1 MRKPANAARSA
12 LVLAALV
19 AASIFGT
26 RAAALASAPPGTAR
40 ISVIRGNVSI
50 QRAISG
56 DTVAATIN
64 APLMVG
70 DYLTTGSGARTEVQ
84 FGYGSMLRAGSNAQL
99 RFTQI
104 QSNANVAQLAAGTV
118 EIRVLNGIN
127 AHPEVDT
134 PTVAV
139 RPLVAGAYRVTV
151 DSAGNTE
158 VTVRS
163 GQASVATE
171 SNSQTIGPG
180 NTMLVT
186 GTASAPQ
193 IQFIQAVAYDN
204 FDRWNQQRDRSIADA
219 NSYQYLNSGVVG
231 AYDLGNYGR
240 WVDVPGYGNVW
251 SPNVGPGW
259 GPYRNGQWVWENYY
273 GWTWVSDE
281 PWGWA
286 PYHYGRWFY
295 DTADGW
301 CWDPGSMYL
310 QPVWEPALVAFFGFG
325 DGGGFGIGFGDIGWV
340 PLAPGNPFYPWWGS
354 DGEWNNVTIVN
365 NITNIT
371 NVYGNVNAPGGVT
384 GVSVP
389 NWNAGQFQQT
399 VSLLPNELRRAKVI
413 HTVVPLA
420 PTRRN
425 LRYTNGTVAMTRLP
439 KPAPGAFVGFR
450 THIQPA
456 VRANFAQQQLAIHN
470 VLQRTYPHGVTGRR
484 PILAPP
490 TRRPIIA
497 GGSPPIV
504 AGSARTAVTPLA
516 PSNIWQRFNNAT
528 HAPTTAVRRPIL
540 APSARR
546 PVIARHGATMRPTSK
561 PPSSVW
567 QRFGTVSAP
576 RQYSQPHYAAPQHSQ
591 PHYAAPQ
598 YSQPH
603 YAQPRYS
610 QPHYAAPRKYSQP
623 QYSQP
628 HYSQPQYSQPHYS
641 QPQYS
646 QPHYSQPQYSQ
657 PHYSQPHYS
666 QPHYSQPHYSQPHY
680 SQPHYSQPQYSQPH
694 YSQPHYSQPHYSQPQ
709 YSQPHYS
716 QPHYSQPHYS
726 QPHYSAPPRPAP
738 AYVAPSRSSNPRVR
752 H

>member
-504 AGSARTAVTPLA
+504 AGSARTAVAPLA

-576 RQYSQPHYAAPQHSQ
+576 RQYSQPHYAAPQ
-591 PHYAAPQ
+591 

-603 YAQPRYS
+603 YSQPRYS

-623 QYSQP
+623 Q
-628 HYSQPQYSQPHYS
+628 
-641 QPQYS
+641 
-646 QPHYSQPQYSQ
+646 
-657 PHYSQPHYS
+657 YS

-694 YSQPHYSQPHYSQPQ
+694 YSQPHYSQPQYSQPHYAQ
-709 YSQPHYS
+709 PRYSQPHYS
-716 QPHYSQPHYS
+716 QPHYSQPHYAQPQYSQPHYS

>member
-504 AGSARTAVTPLA
+504 AGSARTAVAPLA

-567 QRFGTVSAP
+567 QRFGTASAP
-576 RQYSQPHYAAPQHSQ
+576 RQYSQSDYAAPQHSQ

-603 YAQPRYS
+603 YSQPHYS
-610 QPHYAAPRKYSQP
+610 QPHYAAPRK
-623 QYSQP
+623 
-628 HYSQPQYSQPHYS
+628 
-641 QPQYS
+641 
-646 QPHYSQPQYSQ
+646 YSQPQYSQ

-694 YSQPHYSQPHYSQPQ
+694 YAQPRYSQPHYSQPHYSQPH
-709 YSQPHYS
+709 YAQP
-716 QPHYSQPHYS
+716 QYSQPHYS

>member
-19 AASIFGT
+19 AVSMFGT

-40 ISVIRGNVSI
+40 ISVIKGNVSI

-171 SNSQTIGPG
+171 NNSQTIGPG

-193 IQFIQAVAYDN
+193 IQFIQAIAYDN

-251 SPNVGPGW
+251 NPNVGPGW

-399 VSLLPNELRRAKVI
+399 VSLLPNELRRATVI

-425 LRYTNGTVAMTRLP
+425 LRYTSGTVAMTRLP
-439 KPAPGAFVGFR
+439 KPEPGAFVGFR

-484 PILAPP
+484 PILASP

-497 GGSPPIV
+497 GGGSPPIV
-504 AGSARTAVTPLA
+504 AGSARTAAAPLA

-540 APSARR
+540 ASPTRQ
-546 PVIARHGATMRPTSK
+546 PIIAGHKATMRPTSQ

-567 QRFGTVSAP
+567 RRFGTTSAP
-576 RQYSQPHYAAPQHSQ
+576 RHYSQPQYSQSHYSQ

-603 YAQPRYS
+603 YSQSHYS
-610 QPHYAAPRKYSQP
+610 QPHYAAPHYSQPHYSQP

-657 PHYSQPHYS
+657 PQ
-666 QPHYSQPHYSQPHY
+666 
-680 SQPHYSQPQYSQPH
+680 
-694 YSQPHYSQPHYSQPQ
+694 
-709 YSQPHYS
+709 
-716 QPHYSQPHYS
+716 YSQPHYS

-738 AYVAPSRSSNPRVR
+738 AYVAPSKSSNPRV
-752 H
+752 HH

>member
-504 AGSARTAVTPLA
+504 AGSARTAVAPLA

-546 PVIARHGATMRPTSK
+546 PVIARHGATMRQTSQ

-567 QRFGTVSAP
+567 QRFGTASAP
-576 RQYSQPHYAAPQHSQ
+576 RQYSQPHYAAPQ
-591 PHYAAPQ
+591 

-603 YAQPRYS
+603 YS
-610 QPHYAAPRKYSQP
+610 QPHYAAPRKYSQA
-623 QYSQP
+623 

-646 QPHYSQPQYSQ
+646 QPQ
-657 PHYSQPHYS
+657 YS

-694 YSQPHYSQPHYSQPQ
+694 YSQPHYSQPR

-726 QPHYSAPPRPAP
+726 APHYSAPPRPAP

>member
-504 AGSARTAVTPLA
+504 AGSARTAVAPLA

-567 QRFGTVSAP
+567 QRFGTASAP
-576 RQYSQPHYAAPQHSQ
+576 RQYSQSDYAAPQHSQ

-603 YAQPRYS
+603 YSQPHYS

-628 HYSQPQYSQPHYS
+628 HYSQP
-641 QPQYS
+641 
-646 QPHYSQPQYSQ
+646 
-657 PHYSQPHYS
+657 HYSQPH
-666 QPHYSQPHYSQPHY
+666 
-680 SQPHYSQPQYSQPH
+680 YSQPH

>member
-504 AGSARTAVTPLA
+504 AGSARTAVAPLA

-567 QRFGTVSAP
+567 QRFGTASAP
-576 RQYSQPHYAAPQHSQ
+576 RQYSQSDYAAPQHSQ

-603 YAQPRYS
+603 YSQPHYS
-610 QPHYAAPRKYSQP
+610 QPHYAAPRKYSQA
-623 QYSQP
+623 

-646 QPHYSQPQYSQ
+646 QPHYAQPRYSQ

-666 QPHYSQPHYSQPHY
+666 QPHYA
-680 SQPHYSQPQYSQPH
+680 QPQ
-694 YSQPHYSQPHYSQPQ
+694 
-709 YSQPHYS
+709 
-716 QPHYSQPHYS
+716 YSQPHYS

>member
-504 AGSARTAVTPLA
+504 AGSARTAVAPLA

-567 QRFGTVSAP
+567 QRFGTASAP
-576 RQYSQPHYAAPQHSQ
+576 RQYSQSDYAAPQHSQ

-603 YAQPRYS
+603 YSQPRYS
-610 QPHYAAPRKYSQP
+610 QPHYAAPRK
-623 QYSQP
+623 
-628 HYSQPQYSQPHYS
+628 
-641 QPQYS
+641 
-646 QPHYSQPQYSQ
+646 YSQPQYSQ

-680 SQPHYSQPQYSQPH
+680 SQPHC
-694 YSQPHYSQPHYSQPQ
+694 SQPQ

>member
-504 AGSARTAVTPLA
+504 AGSARTAVAPLA

-567 QRFGTVSAP
+567 QRFGTASAP
-576 RQYSQPHYAAPQHSQ
+576 RQYSQSDYAAPQHSQ

-628 HYSQPQYSQPHYS
+628 HYSQP
-641 QPQYS
+641 
-646 QPHYSQPQYSQ
+646 
-657 PHYSQPHYS
+657 HYSQPH
-666 QPHYSQPHYSQPHY
+666 
-680 SQPHYSQPQYSQPH
+680 YSQPH

>member
-504 AGSARTAVTPLA
+504 AGSARTAVAPLA

-576 RQYSQPHYAAPQHSQ
+576 RQYSQPHYAAPQ
-591 PHYAAPQ
+591 

-603 YAQPRYS
+603 YSQPRYS
-610 QPHYAAPRKYSQP
+610 QPHYAAPRK
-623 QYSQP
+623 
-628 HYSQPQYSQPHYS
+628 
-641 QPQYS
+641 
-646 QPHYSQPQYSQ
+646 YSQPQYSQ

-680 SQPHYSQPQYSQPH
+680 SQPHYSQPQYSQPQYSQPH
-694 YSQPHYSQPHYSQPQ
+694 YSQPHYSQPHYSQPH
-709 YSQPHYS
+709 YAQP
-716 QPHYSQPHYS
+716 QYSQPHYS